1 MDLNEAYNLL
11 NFYINKAQ
19 GGWYAPEDL
28 TPIVDR
34 AQKTLYNTYY
44 TKYATSQRLDDA
56 MAPFKVD
63 FQFTTINTSPSGL
76 IPTPANYLDLLALY
90 TIRIGPGNIPHKRAV
105 EIVNEEELAIR
116 TESQVVPVTLDDPI
130 GVIKEDWNIQLY
142 PAVPQSG
149 TLMYLRE
156 PVTPFFAYSLVSG
169 RVIVYD
175 PGSSIQ
181 LEWSDKD
188 IETIL
193 LIALNGLG
201 INLSEA
207 DVLQWSELKTQQNFT
222 SVIKQ

>member
-1 MDLNEAYNLL
+1 MDLNEAYTLL
-11 NFYINKAQ
+11 NFYINKEQ
-19 GGWYAPEDL
+19 GGWYAPEEL
-28 TPIVDR
+28 TRIVDR

-63 FQFTTINTSPSGL
+63 FQFTTSNTAPSGL
-76 IPTPANYLDLLALY
+76 IPTPEDYLDLLALY
-90 TIRIGPGNIPHKRAV
+90 TIRVDNNNVPHKRAV
-105 EIVNEEELAIR
+105 EIINEEELAIR

-130 GVIKEDWNIQLY
+130 GVIKQNWDIQLY

-149 TLMYLRE
+149 ILMYLRE
-156 PVTPFFAYSLVSG
+156 PVTPFFAYSVVSG

-175 PGSSIQ
+175 QGASTQ

-188 IETIL
+188 VETIL

>member
-1 MDLNEAYNLL
+1 MDLNEAYTLL
-11 NFYINKAQ
+11 NFYINKEQ
-19 GGWYAPEDL
+19 GGWFAPEEL
-28 TPIVDR
+28 TRIVDR

-63 FQFTTINTSPSGL
+63 FQFTTLTTSNGL
-76 IPTPANYLDLLALY
+76 IPTPNDYLDLLALY
-90 TIRIGPGNIPHKRAV
+90 TLRVDVNNVAHKRAV
-105 EIVNEEELAIR
+105 EIINEEELAIR

-130 GVIKEDWNIQLY
+130 GVIKENWDIQLY

-149 TLMYLRE
+149 LLMYLRE
-156 PVTPFFAYSLVSG
+156 PVAPFFAYSLVSG
-169 RVIVYD
+169 RVIVYNQ
-175 PGSSIQ
+175 GASTQ

-188 IETIL
+188 VETIL

-201 INLSEA
+201 INLSEN
-207 DVLQWSELKTQQNFT
+207 DVMQWSEIKTQQNFT

>member
-1 MDLNEAYNLL
+1 MDLNEAYTLL
-11 NFYINKAQ
+11 NFYINKEQ
-19 GGWYAPEDL
+19 GGWYSPEEL
-28 TPIVDR
+28 TRIVDR
-34 AQKTLYNTYY
+34 AQRTLYNTYY

-56 MAPFKVD
+56 LAPFKVD
-63 FQFTTINTSPSGL
+63 YQFTTITTSPSGL
-76 IPTPANYLDLLALY
+76 IETPDNYLDLLALY
-90 TIRIGPGNIPHKRAV
+90 TIRVDSNGTHRRAV

-116 TESQVVPVTLDDPI
+116 LESQVVPVTLDDPI
-130 GVIKEDWNIQLY
+130 GIIKTDWDIQLY
-142 PAVPQSG
+142 PAQPQSG
-149 TLMYLRE
+149 VVMYLRS
-156 PVTPFFAYSLVSG
+156 PVAPVYAYSVVSG
-169 RVIVYD
+169 RVIVYNQ
-175 PGSSIQ
+175 GASTQ

>member
-1 MDLNEAYNLL
+1 MDLNEVYTLL
-11 NFYINKAQ
+11 NFYINKEQ
-19 GGWYAPEDL
+19 GGWYSPEEL
-28 TPIVDR
+28 TRIVDR

-56 MAPFKVD
+56 LAPFKVD

-76 IPTPANYLDLLALY
+76 IPMPGNYLNLLALY
-90 TIRIGPGNIPHKRAV
+90 TIRIDDNSIPHRRAV

-130 GVIKEDWNIQLY
+130 GVIKTTWDIQLY
-142 PAVPQSG
+142 PAQPQSG
-149 TLMYLRE
+149 VVMYLRAPLT
-156 PVTPFFAYSLVSG
+156 PVYAYSVVSG
-169 RVIVYD
+169 RVIVYNQ
-175 PGSSIQ
+175 GLSTQ

-188 IETIL
+188 QETII

-201 INLSEA
+201 INLSEN